1 MKIQQNT
8 FKRALLCGESQI
20 GLWSAMADG
29 YAAEICAGAGFDWLL
44 LDGEHAP
51 NHLRTLLAQLQA
63 VAAYPVHPVVRPVK
77 DYRAL
82 IKQLLDIG
90 VTTLLVPMVE
100 SAEQAAAIVAATRY
114 APKGTRGVGAGLAR
128 ASRWGRIANYMQEA
142 ESEICVLV
150 QIESRAGVENL
161 ESIAAVE
168 GVDGVFIGPADLAAD
183 MGKVGGLADPEVRAL
198 VDRSIQQIRLSGK
211 AAGTLAIGTPLA
223 SQMLAQGCTFVAAG
237 VDSTLLARAADQ
249 LAASLKGTGQKAGTA
264 SSY

>member
-29 YAAEICAGAGFDWLL
+29 YVAEICAGAGFDWLL

-63 VAAYPVHPVVRPVK
+63 VAAYPVHPVVRPVN
-77 DYRAL
+77 DDRAL